1 MSSNKT
7 RLTVAINNIIIYEGL
22 SFDTA
27 LKPRFKKV
35 LDLEINV
42 SKCYKTPN
50 IKLTSKYILD
60 VIHYQNMVSN
70 LGLIHKE
77 SGIFGLLFLGDGAT
91 IYRIT
96 LSNILGS
103 EKIFQ

>member
-1 MSSNKT
+1 MFNIFMGHHNTQKMISSNKT

-22 SFDTA
+22 SFNIA
-27 LKPRFKKV
+27 QNPSFKKV

-60 VIHYQNMVSN
+60 VIHDHNMVSN
-70 LGLIHKE
+70 LGWIH
-77 SGIFGLLFLGDGAT
+77 
-91 IYRIT
+91 R
-96 LSNILGS
+96 
-103 EKIFQ
+103 